1 MDTYCRPF
9 LELINLCG
17 MKRLIPEVDSSQK
30 LDYNSFIDRSQSVEC
45 TTESTNLGMS
55 SLMPPQSTFLY
66 KGTILRFCVLI
77 VALILP

>member
-9 LELINLCG
+9 LELVNLCG

-30 LDYNSFIDRSQSVEC
+30 LDYNSFIDTSQSVEC

-55 SLMPPQSTFLY
+55 SFRPPQSTFLY